1 MSKACCMGYKLS
13 TIMGINEI
21 PKHWE
26 EKEIK
31 YCLKDGSE
39 GIKIGPFGSALKS
52 EMLVDNGYKVYGQEN
67 LIKDSFEIGHRF
79 ITEEKFRELDV
90 YEIRPGNVLISMMG
104 TIGKCKVVPKDI
116 QRGIMDSHLIRLSF
130 DESVVLSEF
139 AALLIQEAFYINV
152 QLGVNSKGSI
162 MSGLNSSII
171 KNLKV
176 LIPTLE
182 EQKLILQYIN
192 MKMRQ
197 LDGLIQNKHDLIT
210 LLEEQR
216 QSMITEA
223 VTKGLNTN
231 VKMKDSGV
239 EWIGEIP
246 EHWSVKKIK
255 RLTSVKRGAS
265 PRPIDDPKYF
275 DDQGEFAWVRIA
287 DVSSS
292 DMYLTNT
299 VQRLSEL
306 GSNLSVKMK
315 PGDIFLSIA
324 GTVGKACITKINCC
338 IHDGFVYF
346 PDYKENVKYLYF
358 TFGSGEP
365 YKGLGKMG
373 TQLNLNTD
381 TVGMISIP
389 VPPLEEQNELV
400 EFIESKV
407 NENNNLINSI
417 KEQIQKLKDYRQTL
431 IYEVVT
437 GKIGVRDFEVES

>member
-1 MSKACCMGYKLS
+1 MSKSCCAGYKLA
-13 TIMGINEI
+13 TIVGINKV
-21 PKHWE
+21 PRHWE

-31 YCLKDGSE
+31 YCLQDGSE

-52 EMLVDNGYKVYGQEN
+52 EMLVENGYKVYGQEN

-162 MSGLNSSII
+162 MAGLNSSII

-182 EQKLILQYIN
+182 EQKLILQYLN
-192 MKMRQ
+192 MKTRQ

-210 LLEEQR
+210 LLEEQC

-223 VTKGLNTN
+223 VTKGLNPN

-246 EHWSVKKIK
+246 EHWEKVKLKHLTRMKSGESIDALDIK
-255 RLTSVKRGAS
+255 PEGEYKVYGGGGFRGYTSKYTHAGEYVLIGRQGALCGNVTFAS
-265 PRPIDDPKYF
+265 
-275 DDQGEFAWVRIA
+275 GEFWATEHAVVVEVNYIDIRFLRYLLECMNLNQYSISAAQPGLSVSTILNLTVPVPTKNEQVEIA
-287 DVSSS
+287 AKLEDINVQ
-292 DMYLTNT
+292 T
-299 VQRLSEL
+299 VQLVS
-306 GSNLSVKMK
+306 
-315 PGDIFLSIA
+315 DIQS
-324 GTVGKACITKINCC
+324 
-338 IHDGFVYF
+338 
-346 PDYKENVKYLYF
+346 
-358 TFGSGEP
+358 
-365 YKGLGKMG
+365 
-373 TQLNLNTD
+373 
-381 TVGMISIP
+381 
-389 VPPLEEQNELV
+389 
-400 EFIESKV
+400 
-407 NENNNLINSI
+407 
-417 KEQIQKLKDYRQTL
+417 QIQQLKEYRQSL
-431 IYEVVT
+431 IYEAVT
-437 GKIGVRDFEVES
+437 GKIDVRDFEVKA